1 MSLTIKWECTWKKCK
16 STLMCTRR
24 CRKAWCFFLFFYLV
38 CWWYSTYWEWCRV
51 NVINQDSI
59 IYLVLDERFGYP
71 FKTTRIRKLCCL
83 KPLTLTILLLSV
95 WCRTPRRVYY
105 PLDMEYLFLKI
116 NILRH
121 MRKIVWRQYP
131 MPQLWVALCIRCYT
145 LDKIFAF
152 VIRMVSRYQSNL
164 GPEHWMV
171 VKHMLKYLLKN
182 EKLYASV

>member
-1 MSLTIKWECTWKKCK
+1 MATPIFIKISLLLKMSLTIKWECTWKKCK
-16 STLMCTRR
+16 STL
-24 CRKAWCFFLFFYLV
+24 
-38 CWWYSTYWEWCRV
+38 
-51 NVINQDSI
+51 
-59 IYLVLDERFGYP
+59 
-71 FKTTRIRKLCCL
+71 TTRIRKLCCL
-83 KPLTLTILLLSV
+83 KPSTLTILLLSV

-121 MRKIVWRQYP
+121 MRKIIWRQYP